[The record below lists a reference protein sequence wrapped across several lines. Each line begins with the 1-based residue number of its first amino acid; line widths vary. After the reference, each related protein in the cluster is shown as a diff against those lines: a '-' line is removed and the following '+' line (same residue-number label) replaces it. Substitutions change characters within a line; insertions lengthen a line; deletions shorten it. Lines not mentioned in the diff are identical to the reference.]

1 MKFIYEGTDITK
13 SIDVKSAV
21 IRDKASGPNSL
32 VVTFADIDGKWIK
45 WKPQLGDRIEIIKDG
60 YSSGT
65 VYIDRMK
72 PFSSV
77 FVIEATAQPLSA
89 KSNGFQAWENVRFKT
104 LAADLA
110 KQSGLDFEPYEIT
123 DWLYQRF
130 EKDNETPLECLNR
143 ICSLESYSL
152 KVRDGKAI
160 VYSELAFEKKVAVK
174 TYIRDSFIGEPSFEL
189 SAIDLKS
196 SCIVRYGSISYK
208 FDSPEKYGGTLKQE
222 VKIYNLAEGERFSKG
237 ILRTQNKY
245 KQKGSITVQLNN
257 SVTAG
262 NVINISA
269 GSFLDGTYFVYECIR
284 NISKNQMTLNIRG
297 CLEGY

>member
-1 MKFIYEGTDITK
+1 MKVIYEGTDITK
-13 SIDVKSAV
+13 SIDVKDAV
-21 IRDKASGPNSL
+21 IKDKASGPDIL
-32 VVTFADIDGKWIK
+32 AITFADIDGKWAK
-45 WKPQLGDRIEIIKDG
+45 WKPQLGESIEIVNEG
-60 YSSGT
+60 YSSGSM
-65 VYIDRMK
+65 YIDRLK
-72 PFSSV
+72 PFSSA

-104 LAADLA
+104 LSADLA
-110 KQSGLDFEPYEIT
+110 NQSGLEFESYEII

-130 EKDNETPLECLNR
+130 EKDDENPLECLSR

-160 VYSELAFEKKVAVK
+160 IYSEPAFEKKVAVK

-208 FDSPEKYGGTLKQE
+208 FDSPEKYGGTLKEE
-222 VKIYNLAEGERFSKG
+222 VKIYNLAEAERFSKG

-262 NVINISA
+262 NVIKISA

-284 NISKNQMTLNIRG
+284 NIVINQMVLNIRG